1 MKKVLKI
8 NMEYNTIREKLI
20 LREYGRNFHKLVNH
34 VKKIKEKEKRSSLS
48 ESLVKLM
55 NMTHPELKNQNEIE
69 QKLWDDLHIMSDFD
83 LDVKSPYPMP
93 KKEKVENISER
104 LQYPENDIIFR
115 HYGKKIELLIEKAI
129 KIKDAKEKESATIYI
144 GKIMKSF
151 FKMWNKETI
160 DNRVIIDNIKEISNN
175 KLTLD
180 IDKVE
185 ELNLFYKVTKE
196 RGSRTYQRKNLKPR
210 KPFRKKRV

>member
-1 MKKVLKI
+1 
-8 NMEYNTIREKLI
+8 MEYNTIREKLI

-151 FKMWNKETI
+151 FKIWNKETI
-160 DNRVIIDNIKEISNN
+160 Y
-175 KLTLD
+175 
-180 IDKVE
+180 
-185 ELNLFYKVTKE
+185 NLPAE
-196 RGSRTYQRKNLKPR
+196 NLPNS
-210 KPFRKKRV
+210 

>member
-34 VKKIKEKEKRSSLS
+34 VKKSKEKEKRSSLS

-104 LQYPENDIIFR
+104 LQYPENDII
-115 HYGKKIELLIEKAI
+115 
-129 KIKDAKEKESATIYI
+129 
-144 GKIMKSF
+144 
-151 FKMWNKETI
+151 
-160 DNRVIIDNIKEISNN
+160 
-175 KLTLD
+175 LD
-180 IDKVE
+180 IME
-185 ELNLFYKVTKE
+185 
-196 RGSRTYQRKNLKPR
+196 
-210 KPFRKKRV
+210 KKLSY

>member
-1 MKKVLKI
+1 
-8 NMEYNTIREKLI
+8 MEYNTIREKLI

>member
-1 MKKVLKI
+1 
-8 NMEYNTIREKLI
+8 MEYNTITEKLI

>member
-1 MKKVLKI
+1 
-8 NMEYNTIREKLI
+8 MEYNTTREKLI

>member
-1 MKKVLKI
+1 
-8 NMEYNTIREKLI
+8 
-20 LREYGRNFHKLVNH
+20 
-34 VKKIKEKEKRSSLS
+34 
-48 ESLVKLM
+48 
-55 NMTHPELKNQNEIE
+55 
-69 QKLWDDLHIMSDFD
+69 
-83 LDVKSPYPMP
+83 
-93 KKEKVENISER
+93 
-104 LQYPENDIIFR
+104 
-115 HYGKKIELLIEKAI
+115 
-129 KIKDAKEKESATIYI
+129 
-144 GKIMKSF
+144 MKSF
-151 FKMWNKETI
+151 FKMCNKETI